1 MIICFV
7 FSSLLVAS
15 PKRKCGQVLASMER
29 HRSRFFSGL
38 LVAPPKRK
46 CGQMER
52 HMSWFFSGLPMLCQ
66 RQCIQTWSARSA
78 RPPHWLFLM
87 SRRWYGTCLFRQW
100 SGWKCFWDAPW
111 VGAANS
117 TVGTIRHT
125 ANLHRTKAPKS
136 RADPRSCGSA
146 ANYAAV
152 FSSRTEEL
160 HWNCSILLQNAQKGQ
175 DPRLRLHSAAQAQQ
189 PCHEASP

>member
-1 MIICFV
+1 MTCTLAELHR
-7 FSSLLVAS
+7 LLRGT
-15 PKRKCGQVLASMER
+15 PWCGQA
-29 HRSRFFSGL
+29 
-38 LVAPPKRK
+38 PKRK

-152 FSSRTEEL
+152 FSSRSEEL
-160 HWNCSILLQNAQKGQ
+160 HDVRTIRGYKNTILSWPFWKRNARKSSTHTKRGQ
-175 DPRLRLHSAAQAQQ
+175 RLNKIKA
-189 PCHEASP
+189 